1 MTIQAKPQAAVGLRV
16 LKGLRRRIMLALMLV
31 VAAGFPLGALADDD
45 PWEGANRKVYGFND
59 TLDRWLLKPVAKG
72 YDWLFPKPIKRGIRN
87 VFTNI
92 GTPIVAV
99 NQLLQGKPGLA
110 VSDTTRFV
118 LNSTLGLAGIFD
130 VATPNGLPAHDE
142 DFGQTFVRWGVPDG
156 RFLMLPLVGP
166 STPTAAVGSVLDGLT
181 NPVRL
186 VSPKRDRYI
195 IRGIRLIDR
204 RANLLSTES
213 LITGDPYIFI
223 RDAYLQRRDFLIND
237 GVVEDDPFLDEY
249 DEDFE

>member
-1 MTIQAKPQAAVGLRV
+1 MTIRTKPQATVGLRF
-16 LKGLRRRIMLALMLV
+16 LKGLRRRIVLALML

-92 GTPIVAV
+92 GTPVVAL

-156 RFLMLPLVGP
+156 RFLMLPLAGP
-166 STPTAAVGSVLDGLT
+166 STPTAALGSVLDGLT
-181 NPVRL
+181 NPIRL
-186 VSPKRDRYI
+186 ISPKRDRFI
-195 IRGIRLIDR
+195 IWGIKFIDL

-223 RDAYLQRRDFLIND
+223 RDAYMQRRDFLIND

-249 DEDFE
+249 DEDYE